1 MRRKQVH
8 DSRNAP
14 LAPPVACR
22 LNEGQGKEF
31 MPGRSMQLPTI
42 ERLGSELAGLDASQP
57 DYASRAVDGL
67 LAAAEA
73 AGASDIHLQPTAAG
87 LELKFRVDGVLLPV
101 AVFPAALAA
110 NIIARLKVQADL
122 LTYHTDRPQEGRI
135 RAAEADV
142 EMRVSTF
149 PTLQGERAVVRLFGG
164 SRRYQRLEDLG
175 LPDDVL
181 EPLRTLLGE
190 TSGAILVSGPAG
202 SGKTTTLY
210 ACLRELA
217 RQTAGQRSLVSIEDP
232 IEVAVEGVAQSQVR
246 PAAGLDLAV
255 GLRFL
260 MRQDPEVIMVGEI
273 RDRATAEA
281 ALQAS
286 LTGHLVLSTFHAG
299 SAAET
304 VGRLLDMAVE
314 PYVLRSGLLAVVN
327 QRLLRRLCECAEATD
342 DAAARLGLPV
352 SHVKV
357 PARLPGLPRHR
368 LPRAVSAGRNAG
380 ALAERVGPGDP
391 LPLRYRHH
399 GAAGDPGAHGQPL
412 AAGLP
417 GGRPGADQS
426 GGGPPAF
433 GFLDAS
439 ALRRRKRKQTMTTA
453 ITLDELVALGDEI
466 GALVRAGV
474 PLEQGLADLGGDLPG
489 RLGQV
494 ATTLAEETSRGQPLA
509 EVLARQTEQLPAAY
523 RAVVQAGMCAAG
535 CRRPWRASPPP
546 RDGSAKASGPSCWR
560 PPTRCW
566 SS

>member
-1 MRRKQVH
+1 
-8 DSRNAP
+8 
-14 LAPPVACR
+14 
-22 LNEGQGKEF
+22 
-31 MPGRSMQLPTI
+31 MPGRSMRLPTI
-42 ERLGSELAGLDASQP
+42 ERLGSELAGLDSSLP
-57 DYASRAVDGL
+57 NYASRAVDGL
-67 LAAAEA
+67 LAAAES
-73 AGASDIHLQPTAAG
+73 AGASDVHLQPAAAG

-101 AVFPAALAA
+101 AVFPAELAA

-135 RAAEADV
+135 RTAEADV

-149 PTLQGERAVVRLFGG
+149 PTLRGERAVVRLFGG

-217 RQTAGQRSLVSIEDP
+217 RQTAGQRSLVSLEDP

-327 QRLLRRLCECAEATD
+327 QRLLRRLCECAQATD
-342 DAAARLGLPV
+342 DAEARLGLPV

-357 PARLPGLPRHR
+357 PRGCPACHGTGYRGRFLLVEMLVPSPSELGRAILSRCDTATMERLAIQGHMVSRWR
-368 LPRAVSAGRNAG
+368 RACRAV
-380 ALAERVGPGDP
+380 D
-391 LPLRYRHH
+391 
-399 GAAGDPGAHGQPL
+399 
-412 AAGLP
+412 
-417 GGRPGADQS
+417 
-426 GGGPPAF
+426 
-433 GFLDAS
+433 
-439 ALRRRKRKQTMTTA
+439 
-453 ITLDELVALGDEI
+453 
-466 GALVRAGV
+466 
-474 PLEQGLADLGGDLPG
+474 QGLTSPVEVRRLLGFSTP
-489 RLGQV
+489 
-494 ATTLAEETSRGQPLA
+494 
-509 EVLARQTEQLPAAY
+509 
-523 RAVVQAGMCAAG
+523 
-535 CRRPWRASPPP
+535 
-546 RDGSAKASGPSCWR
+546 PSCDGENGNK
-560 PPTRCW
+560 P
-566 SS
+566 